1 MSAHAS
7 TAPATGEGAITEHKM
22 KSETVFGFW
31 VYIMTDCMIFASLF
45 ATFAVL
51 RNAYAGGPTPSQI
64 FDLKTTFIETMVLLL
79 SSTTCGFAMLAVH
92 KRNIPQVALWFGITF
107 LFGASFVVLEVT
119 EFIGLVAK
127 GAGPDR
133 SAYLSAFFTLVG
145 THGTHV
151 TVGLCWM
158 SVLVFQMTVMG
169 KGLSDRMVNRF
180 LALSLFWHFLDI
192 IWIFLFTFVYLNGTL

>member
-1 MSAHAS
+1 MSAGH
-7 TAPATGEGAITEHKM
+7 ITEHKM

-51 RNAYAGGPTPSQI
+51 RNAYAGGPTGQQV
-64 FDLKTTFIETMVLLL
+64 FDLKTTFIQTMALLT

-92 KRNIPQVALWFGITF
+92 RGKVNHVAFWFILTF
-107 LFGASFVVLEVT
+107 LLGASFVGLEIS
-119 EFIGLVAK
+119 EFIDLMHR

-145 THGTHV
+145 THGVHV
-151 TVGLCWM
+151 SCGLAWM
-158 SVLVFQMTVMG
+158 AVLLFQMKIMG
-169 KGLSDRMVNRF
+169 KGLSPRMVNRF

-192 IWIFLFTFVYLNGTL
+192 IWIFLFTFVYLNGVL

>member
-1 MSAHAS
+1 MS
-7 TAPATGEGAITEHKM
+7 GAITEHKM

-51 RNAYAGGPTPSQI
+51 RHAYAGGPTGAQI
-64 FDLKTTFIETMVLLL
+64 FDLKTTFIETMALLS

-92 KRNIPQVALWFGITF
+92 KQRVNQVAFWFAITF
-107 LFGASFVVLEVT
+107 LLGACFVGLEID
-119 EFIGLVAK
+119 EFIDLVSR

-145 THGTHV
+145 THGVHV
-151 TVGLCWM
+151 SCGLAWM
-158 SVLVFQMTVMG
+158 AVLVFQMKGMG
-169 KGLSDRMVNRF
+169 KGLSDRMVRRF
-180 LALSLFWHFLDI
+180 VALSLFWHFLDI
-192 IWIFLFTFVYLNGTL
+192 IWIFLFSFVYLNGVL